1 MAFAEARFVSAKAAY
16 DRAKADFARTK
27 AAAAPPDHA
36 ISESDAELEDA
47 VKADFHLTRAR
58 FRDLT
63 GVRFPSLR
71 FIQAEPVPP
80 RPAPR
85 PTVVSVYPPGLT

>member
-1 MAFAEARFVSAKAAY
+1 MSAKAAY

-47 VKADFHLTRAR
+47 VIKADFHLTRAR

-71 FIQAEPVPP
+71 FIRRSLPRLAPP
-80 RPAPR
+80 LAPPWSLR
-85 PTVVSVYPPGLT
+85 SVYPPDLT